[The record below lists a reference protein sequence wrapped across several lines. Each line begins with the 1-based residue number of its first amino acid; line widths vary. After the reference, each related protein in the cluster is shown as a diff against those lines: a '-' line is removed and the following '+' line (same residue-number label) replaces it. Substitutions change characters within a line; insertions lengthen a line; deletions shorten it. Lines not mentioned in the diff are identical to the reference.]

1 MTRVSDDSFMI
12 GPFGDSKKPYDY
24 CETMLKYALLAEGP
38 KQTEIFESSIGL
50 IIDMLVDGITDELA
64 VKNKW
69 SREQGN
75 LADKILLS
83 FVEIS
88 RIYVIDTFSEK
99 SLSDNDGTDGP
110 LAFAILFFWT
120 LRDRAYQ
127 CVEDNVKTMQTQLSI
142 TKQVPPENIS

>member
-1 MTRVSDDSFMI
+1 MDSLSDNPFMV
-12 GPFGDSKKPYDY
+12 GPFGESKKPYDL
-24 CETMLKYALLAEGP
+24 CETMLKHALLAEGP

-50 IIDMLVDGITDELA
+50 ILDMLVDGIIIDLA
-64 VKNKW
+64 TKNKW

-127 CVEDNVKTMQTQLSI
+127 CVEDNVNKTQEKLSI
-142 TKQVPPENIS
+142 TKQGPPKNIS

>member
-1 MTRVSDDSFMI
+1 MKRVSDDSFMI

-24 CETMLKYALLAEGP
+24 CETMLKHALLTEGP
-38 KQTEIFESSIGL
+38 KQTQVFESTIDL
-50 IIDMLVDGITDELA
+50 IVDLLVDGIIIDLA
-64 VKNKW
+64 TKNKW

-99 SLSDNDGTDGP
+99 SLSDNGGTDGP

-127 CVEDNVKTMQTQLSI
+127 CVEDNVNTMQTQLSI
-142 TKQVPPENIS
+142 TKQAPPKSIS